1 MKDMSTSKYEFG
13 SVSVHVTYE
22 KDFFFS
28 FFFSNI
34 FPACTKA
41 RLKSPISED

>member
-22 KDFFFS
+22 KIFYYFFLS
-28 FFFSNI
+28 I
-34 FPACTKA
+34 FPSCTKV